1 MYTHQEWG
9 VSHACLIVLGMC
21 QRKPHQMDLEHD
33 YLRDY
38 LLRFVF
44 ELIFVMRSAFVYRPW
59 LQSPFNDAQT
69 ESQALDLWTAST
81 EERSYVAL

>member
-1 MYTHQEWG
+1 
-9 VSHACLIVLGMC
+9 
-21 QRKPHQMDLEHD
+21 MDLEHD
-33 YLRDY
+33 YLRGCRP

-44 ELIFVMRSAFVYRPW
+44 ELIFVMRSAFVYGPW